1 MNILT
6 FTPNIFDLLAL
17 LMAKS
22 QRFYSSRIS
31 PVTSQT
37 DQSGAHRALNQLLQ
51 AVAPTMAQQTSAMAE
66 DPGARLSRCIELL
79 KVQASEAASLVA
91 DCAPQGRPMLADA
104 QHKLECL
111 ENLKLLET
119 IVNGTNNRNN

>member
-1 MNILT
+1 M
-6 FTPNIFDLLAL
+6 
-17 LMAKS
+17 
-22 QRFYSSRIS
+22 
-31 PVTSQT
+31 TSQT

-51 AVAPTMAQQTSAMAE
+51 ALVPTMAQQTSAMVE
-66 DPGARLSRCIELL
+66 DPGARLSRCIELM

-111 ENLKLLET
+111 ESLKFLET
-119 IVNGTNNRNN
+119 IVMETNNRNN